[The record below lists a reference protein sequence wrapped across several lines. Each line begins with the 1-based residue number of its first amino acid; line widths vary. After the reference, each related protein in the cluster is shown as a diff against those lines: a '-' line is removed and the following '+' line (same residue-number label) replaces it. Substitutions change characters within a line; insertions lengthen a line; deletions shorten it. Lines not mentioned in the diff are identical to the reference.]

1 MSRKQPP
8 TVPENTPRR
17 SEVRRWTLPPIERVR
32 HRQPGQEWVP
42 HWHDEWSLGAI
53 VQGEC
58 LCSVGGS
65 PMRAVSGDILAIA
78 PQTVHTG
85 ALTPAGSSAHV
96 SVVMFYVAPEWFDA
110 QGLVPPPGSGFLHRP
125 ALAGAAEGMTT
136 ADEVEAWI
144 VHALPE
150 FATGW
155 APPARSRAP
164 SPTARTILSAVRE
177 GLAGGESVAALAGR
191 CGISRERLHRVI
203 RRWTGMSPSAYLR
216 MLRLHTARER
226 LFDGESPASA
236 AAACGFAD
244 QAHFTRLFRQAF
256 GYTPG
261 DLRSGAAD
269 GIQPLQRSI
278 IASERE

>member
-1 MSRKQPP
+1 MPRPQRTAAREDP
-8 TVPENTPRR
+8 PRR
-17 SEVRRWTLPPIERVR
+17 SEVRRWTLPPIERVH

-65 PMRAVSGDILAIA
+65 PVRAVSGDILAIA

-85 ALTPAGSSAHV
+85 ALAAAGSSAHV
-96 SVVMFYVAPEWFDA
+96 SVVMFYVAPAWFA
-110 QGLVPPPGSGFLHRP
+110 TQGLAPPPGSGFLCQP
-125 ALAGAAEGMTT
+125 ALAAAAEGLST
-136 ADEVEAWI
+136 AGEVAAWI
-144 VHALPE
+144 VRALPA
-150 FATGW
+150 FAAGL
-155 APPARSRAP
+155 APAAGRRAP
-164 SPTARTILSAVRE
+164 SPAARAILAAMGD
-177 GLAGGESVAALAGR
+177 GLAGGESVAALAER

-216 MLRLHTARER
+216 ALRLHRARER

-244 QAHFTRLFRQAF
+244 QAHFTRVFRQAF

-261 DLRSGAAD
+261 DLREA
-269 GIQPLQRSI
+269 R
-278 IASERE
+278 R